1 MSNEFFFPV
10 LLDIIIFI
18 ILLETV
24 LGENSTQ
31 NTTFRACEPKNC
43 GANITISY
51 PFWINGEHESYCGHP
66 EFQISCTEGKIPIL
80 HISDED
86 YLIHNIFYKNQ
97 SLILTNA
104 AAIYDEPNCPIPHR
118 NFTVVGSPFLLSTYH
133 IDLYFFYNCSLVP
146 TNYSVFP
153 ITCAKGSNESLSSYA
168 TIIRGQEGK
177 KFMNSSSENCESL
190 VSVPIDMEEGMSL
203 DSLMTKQYSD
213 LVKEGFVLTWN
224 SSVSTD
230 CTACQRR
237 GGRCGFE
244 NTTFVCFCDGSPQNR
259 CINGAAIY
267 LGSTRRKS
275 KIIIGVM
282 AAFGAVVLCLST
294 IKLIQCLKKEP
305 SFDND
310 LSSPRFWRV
319 INKNDQNIEAFLRT
333 HGSLAPKRYSYMD
346 VKKMTNSF
354 KEKLGEGGC
363 GSVFK
368 GRLHDGRL
376 VAVKVLVSKPNRD
389 DNGEDFINEVASI
402 SRTSHVNIVTLLGF
416 CYGKHNQKALI
427 YEFMPNGSLDR
438 FIYGKDLASSEP
450 SGLIVGWEI
459 LYQFAIGIARGLEY
473 LHRGCTTR
481 ILHFDI
487 KPHNILLDEEFS
499 PKIADFGLAK
509 LCPQKESII
518 SMLGA
523 RGTAGYIAPEVF
535 SRNFGGISHKSDVYS
550 YGMMVLEVVGSRK
563 NFDVKVGMNHSS
575 QLYFPDWI
583 YDRLIQDQDLGLH
596 GVMTKERE
604 DATKKMIVVGLWC
617 IQTNP
622 LNRPSM
628 SKVLEM
634 LEGNVEALEIP
645 PKPFLSTPPNLQQP
659 SISSST
665 ISIS

>member
-31 NTTFRACEPKNC
+31 NTTLRACEPKNC

-66 EFQISCTEGKIPIL
+66 DFQISCPEDKIPIL

-86 YLIHNIFYKNQ
+86 YLIRNLFYENQ
-97 SLILTNA
+97 SLLVTNA
-104 AAIYDEPNCPIPHR
+104 AAFYDEPNCPIPHR

-153 ITCAKGSNESLSSYA
+153 ITCANGSNDSLSSYA
-168 TIIRGQEGK
+168 TIIRGQEGG
-177 KFMNSSSENCESL
+177 KFMNSSSEKCESL
-190 VSVPIDMEEGMSL
+190 VSVPIDMEERMSL
-203 DSLMTKQYSD
+203 DSLVTKQYSD

-230 CTACQRR
+230 CNECQTS

-259 CINGAAIY
+259 CINGAIFM
-267 LGSTRRKS
+267 GSTRRKN
-275 KIIIGVM
+275 KIIIGVGD
-282 AAFGAVVLCLST
+282 AFGAVVLCLST

-319 INKNDQNIEAFLRT
+319 INKNDQNVEAFLRT

-376 VAVKVLVSKPNRD
+376 VAVKVLLSKPNRD
-389 DNGEDFINEVASI
+389 DTGEDFINEVASI

-427 YEFMPNGSLDR
+427 YEFMPNG
-438 FIYGKDLASSEP
+438 
-450 SGLIVGWEI
+450 WEL
-459 LYQFAIGIARGLEY
+459 LYQVAIGIARGLEY

-487 KPHNILLDEEFS
+487 KPHNILLDEEFR
-499 PKIADFGLAK
+499 PKISDFGLAR

-535 SRNFGGISHKSDVYS
+535 SRNFGGISNKSDVYS
-550 YGMMVLEVVGSRK
+550 YGMMVLEMVGSRK
-563 NFDVKVGMNHSS
+563 NFDAKVGMNHSS

-596 GVMTKERE
+596 GVMTEERE
-604 DATKKMIVVGLWC
+604 EATKKMIIAGLWC
-617 IQTNP
+617 IQMNP
-622 LNRPSM
+622 LSRPSM

-634 LEGNVEALEIP
+634 LEGRVEALEIP
-645 PKPFLSTPPNLQQP
+645 PKPFLSSPPNLQQP
-659 SISSST
+659 LISSST
-665 ISIS
+665 ISTL